1 MTEENNI
8 PEEEMGENPDLN
20 SEEYYTT
27 RHFGE
32 GNTAVTEVHVDT
44 GRGQT
49 VPAPVGAPFVE
60 TIDRIAEAANYNGW
74 YRVYLNGLELV
85 EVDEA
90 PQTIQTD
97 QRIAITSYDKVG

>member
-20 SEEYYTT
+20 SEYYTA

-32 GNTAVTEVHVDT
+32 GNTAVTEVHIDT

-49 VPAPVGAPFVE
+49 VPVPVGAP
-60 TIDRIAEAANYNGW
+60 
-74 YRVYLNGLELV
+74 
-85 EVDEA
+85 
-90 PQTIQTD
+90 
-97 QRIAITSYDKVG
+97 S